1 MDSPLCFFGAAEGH
15 LLLASSCFLDK
26 RNSLWCHDCVSKD
39 RSTIPI
45 KFPYQEHIII
55 LGEYWLQD
63 LQQVENATIA
73 SGGPPPVADA
83 YTITDHPGPNYNCS
97 TNVVPPYMNTI
108 GVPSAGWAAICFVS
122 DNPGVWYMH
131 CRLDIHK
138 SWGLGMVFI
147 VNNGKGELESLPHP
161 PPDLPQC

>member
-1 MDSPLCFFGAAEGH
+1 MCSVLQQESHFFHYSMFATAKRAFGAAEGH

-97 TNVVPPYMNTI
+97 TNGI
-108 GVPSAGWAAICFVS
+108 
-122 DNPGVWYMH
+122 
-131 CRLDIHK
+131 
-138 SWGLGMVFI
+138 
-147 VNNGKGELESLPHP
+147 
-161 PPDLPQC
+161 